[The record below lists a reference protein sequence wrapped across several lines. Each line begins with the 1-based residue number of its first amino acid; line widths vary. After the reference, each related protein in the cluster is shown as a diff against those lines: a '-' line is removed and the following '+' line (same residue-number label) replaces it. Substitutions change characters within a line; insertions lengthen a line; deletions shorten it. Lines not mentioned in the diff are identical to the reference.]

1 MIKVALFMIMCSASA
16 NECMPPHQLALLND
30 HYDCMQ
36 RGYSESAKKIQEIG
50 QEEINEHLIYIKFIC
65 KPTKITES

>member
-1 MIKVALFMIMCSASA
+1 MIMCSASA
-16 NECMPPHQLALLND
+16 NECMPPYRLALLNN

-36 RGYSESAKKIQEIG
+36 RGYSESAKKIEEIG
-50 QEEINEHLIYIKFIC
+50 QEQINEHLIYIKFIC